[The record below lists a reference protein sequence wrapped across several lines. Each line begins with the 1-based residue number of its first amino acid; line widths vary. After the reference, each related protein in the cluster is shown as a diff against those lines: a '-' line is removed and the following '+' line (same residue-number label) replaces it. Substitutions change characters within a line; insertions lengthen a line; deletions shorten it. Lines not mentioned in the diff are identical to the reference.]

1 MVNPP
6 PPPGVVWVKLE
17 RPFFDLWGVLVSSA
31 TLTVAAAG
39 CALLVGGLLGL
50 ALIWRRRRQPLDAL
64 ELDLDQR
71 DGDDA
76 MR

>member
-17 RPFFDLWGVLVSSA
+17 KPFFDLWGVLVSSA
-31 TLTVAAAG
+31 TLTVTAAG
-39 CALLVGGLLGL
+39 CALLFGGLLGL